1 MFEVKLHK
9 CTEDNNMND
18 TPGRVLILHHDQV
31 RVQDKVPVC
40 HNQRAQLKCKKLPD
54 IKNKVIPVIWVFC
67 AT

>member
-1 MFEVKLHK
+1 
-9 CTEDNNMND
+9 MND

-54 IKNKVIPVIWVFC
+54 IKINSYFC
-67 AT
+67 HMGLLWYLDICQPNMWLPI

>member
-1 MFEVKLHK
+1 
-9 CTEDNNMND
+9 MND

-67 AT
+67 AMYLDICQPIMWLPI